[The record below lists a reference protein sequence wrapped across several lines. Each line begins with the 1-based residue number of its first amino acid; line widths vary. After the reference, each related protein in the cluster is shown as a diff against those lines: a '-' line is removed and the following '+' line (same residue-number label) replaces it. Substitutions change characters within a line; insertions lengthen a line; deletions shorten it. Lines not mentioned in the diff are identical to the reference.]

1 MRTVFF
7 DNGVTRLTRA
17 GFALSALAMARGQD
31 VSEWDEWASLSMQI
45 ATGAVTP

>member
-7 DNGVTRLTRA
+7 DSGVTRLTRA
-17 GFALSALAMARGQD
+17 GFALSALAMARDQGAD
-31 VSEWDEWASLSMQI
+31 DWDRWASLSMQI